1 MLNHSQPVA
10 LLRYN
15 EDWELLSWGFWENLV
30 LHVPKLVSLIH
41 WFQNC
46 FCIRATTFSMFV
58 LLVSD
63 FQLKQRQHAT
73 NFYFELS
80 RVFLSKNLSLARS
93 ERLWFTQKVRGWSK
107 HGGLQKN
114 YLSSI
119 VAYLMT
125 HTSRNDGK
133 DVVSCGFTTFQ
144 VKNCSYSADRPT
156 EKQGLSWKRV
166 DLFLVLFRR
175 DKRQTDKI
183 QVSNI
188 WRTLNIWLIFVI
200 RGSDLDCA
208 SAPSLPPSRD

>member
-1 MLNHSQPVA
+1 M
-10 LLRYN
+10 R
-15 EDWELLSWGFWENLV
+15 
-30 LHVPKLVSLIH
+30 KTLIH
-41 WFQNC
+41 
-46 FCIRATTFSMFV
+46 A
-58 LLVSD
+58 
-63 FQLKQRQHAT
+63 K
-73 NFYFELS
+73 
-80 RVFLSKNLSLARS
+80 S
-93 ERLWFTQKVRGWSK
+93 ERLEQTWKVT
-107 HGGLQKN
+107 KN
-114 YLSSI
+114 YLSFI

-188 WRTLNIWLIFVI
+188 
-200 RGSDLDCA
+200 
-208 SAPSLPPSRD
+208 